1 MLNSLLQPFQV
12 GDIYISLTETNPAS
26 KFGGTWRLS
35 SPGKTLIC
43 IDSSDTDFNTAGKIG
58 GFKTHSH
65 ESGTYF
71 TEARILDATLFYNDY
86 LTEWSPRHKAEFT
99 QSSGGNTGTT
109 DFAIGVDG
117 RSAVSS
123 NLQPYITCYIW
134 QKVA

>member
-12 GDIYISLTETNPAS
+12 GDIYISLTETNPTS

-71 TEARILDATLFYNDY
+71 TEARIMGSTLLYSDY
-86 LTEWSPRHKAEFT
+86 FADWSPQYRIEFT
-99 QSSGGNTGTT
+99 RSSEGNTGTT
-109 DFAIGVDG
+109 NYAIGVDG

-134 QKVA
+134 QKIA

>member
-71 TEARILDATLFYNDY
+71 TEARVLDATLFYNDY
-86 LTEWSPRHKAEFT
+86 PTKWSPQYKVKFT
-99 QSSGGNTGTT
+99 QSPEGNTGTT
-109 DFAIGVDG
+109 NNAIGIDG

>member
-26 KFGGTWRLS
+26 KFGGTWQLS
-35 SPGKTLIC
+35 SPGRTLIC

-71 TEARILDATLFYNDY
+71 TEARVLDAALFYNDY
-86 LTEWSPRHKAEFT
+86 PAEWSSKFKVEF
-99 QSSGGNTGTT
+99 GNRPTAKETFT